1 MNQQT
6 IPVTPTGGPPTPPP
20 PMPQPFTLRLVIG
33 MIGVLIASM
42 FSGLND
48 RVTDIALD
56 DVQGALNFS
65 SDPGSW
71 AIGAY
76 QAAEVAA
83 MMLAPWFS
91 MTFSLRRFAIG
102 VCFGFSMLAL
112 LLPYS
117 PNIDVFIA
125 LRVVQGIFGG
135 ALPPLLMTVAL
146 RFLPPKFKL
155 YGLSAYVLTATFGP
169 NVATTLAAFW
179 TDVVGWQWV
188 FWQVIPPCLLAAT
201 LIGYGIPQD
210 PMRFERFKQMDI
222 VGMLTGTSGIALMV
236 LFLQQGQRLDW
247 LNSPLMVVMLLSSI
261 ALLVIFLINEW
272 SHPLPLFKLQ
282 MLKRHNL
289 SHGLL
294 TLGGL
299 MVLVLSGSAL
309 PSSYMESVQGFRD
322 VQVGPLALTIGL
334 PQLILAPL
342 VATVLNLRWV
352 DSRIVL
358 IMGLTL
364 IGISCYGGMHITQ
377 GWARQNFYW
386 LQAMQAFGQPM
397 AILPVLMGATG
408 VVQPPEGPFA
418 SAMFNTVRGF
428 SSVLGSSVIGEFSSQ
443 REEFHSN
450 VLLNHAGKVN
460 SLLSQPYDGDGTY
473 LAPLNPDGSA
483 VSTDALNAF
492 SSLVNRQATILG
504 ISDSYLMIIG
514 VAIALALLTVILPK
528 RTYPP
533 QTLVKKPD

>member
-1 MNQQT
+1 MNQQIT
-6 IPVTPTGGPPTPPP
+6 IPVGPSGGAAPPP

-33 MIGVLIASM
+33 MIGILIASM

-56 DVQGALNFS
+56 DVQGALNIS

-71 AIGAY
+71 TIGAY

-102 VCFGFSMLAL
+102 VCLGFSFLGL
-112 LLPYS
+112 ILPFS
-117 PNIDVFIA
+117 PNINVFIA
-125 LRVVQGIFGG
+125 LRVIQGIFGG

-188 FWQVIPPCLLAAT
+188 FWQVIPPCLLAAG
-201 LIGYGIPQD
+201 LVGYGIPQD
-210 PMRFERFKQMDI
+210 PVRFERFKQIDI

-236 LFLQQGQRLDW
+236 LVLQQGQRLDW
-247 LNSPLMVVMLLSSI
+247 LNSPLIVVMLLSSI
-261 ALLVIFLINEW
+261 ALLLIFFINEW

-309 PSSYMESVQGFRD
+309 PSSYMESVQGFRA

-334 PQLILAPL
+334 PQLIIAPL
-342 VATVLNLRWV
+342 VAAVLNLRWI
-352 DSRIVL
+352 DSRLVL
-358 IMGLTL
+358 IIGLAL
-364 IGISCYGGMHITQ
+364 VGISCYGGSHITE
-377 GWARQNFYW
+377 GWARENFYW

-428 SSVLGSSVIGEFSSQ
+428 SSVLGSALVGEFSSK
-443 REEFHSN
+443 REQFHSN
-450 VLLNHAGKVN
+450 VLLNHVGSVN

-473 LAPLNPDGSA
+473 LAPLNPDGSS
-483 VSTDALNAF
+483 VSTQALSAF
-492 SSLVNRQATILG
+492 SSLVKRQATILG

-514 VAIALALLTVILPK
+514 IAIALGLLTLLLPK

-533 QTLVKKPD
+533 QSLVKKSD

>member
-1 MNQQT
+1 MNQPI
-6 IPVTPTGGPPTPPP
+6 IPLYAAASAASPPP
-20 PMPQPFTLRLVIG
+20 PTPQPFTLRLVIG
-33 MIGVLIASM
+33 MIGILIASL

-48 RVTDIALD
+48 RVTDIALA
-56 DVQGALNFS
+56 DVRGALNIS

-102 VCFGFSMLAL
+102 VCLGFSLLGL
-112 LLPYS
+112 LLPFS

-125 LRVVQGIFGG
+125 LRVVQGVFGG

-146 RFLPPKFKL
+146 RFLPPQFKL

-169 NVATTLAAFW
+169 NVATALAAFW

-188 FWQVIPPCLLAAT
+188 FWQVIPPCLLAAV
-201 LIGYGIPQD
+201 LVGYGIPQD
-210 PMRFERFKQMDI
+210 PLRLERFKQMDV
-222 VGMLTGTSGIALMV
+222 VGMLTGTSGIGLMV
-236 LFLQQGQRLDW
+236 LFLQQGERLDW
-247 LNSPLMVVMLLSSI
+247 LNSPLLVVMLLTSI
-261 ALLVIFLINEW
+261 ALLTAFFINEW

-309 PSSYMESVQGFRD
+309 PASYMESVQGFRA

-334 PQLILAPL
+334 PQLIIAPL

-352 DSRIVL
+352 DSRVIL
-358 IMGLTL
+358 IMGLGL
-364 IGISCYGGMHITQ
+364 IGMSCYGGSHLTE
-377 GWARQNFYW
+377 GWARQNFYG
-386 LQAMQAFGQPM
+386 LQIMQAFGQPM

-428 SSVLGSSVIGEFSSQ
+428 SSVMGTAVVSEFSSQ
-443 REEFHSN
+443 REQFHSN
-450 VLLNHAGKVN
+450 VLLNHVGSLS
-460 SLLSQPYDGDGTY
+460 SLLAQPYDGDGTY

-483 VSTDALNAF
+483 VSTEALSAF
-492 SSLVNRQATILG
+492 SSLVERQATILG
-504 ISDSYLMIIG
+504 LSDSYLMIIG
-514 VAIALALLTVILPK
+514 LAIALALLTVLLPK

-533 QTLVKKPD
+533 QSLIKKAD

>member
-1 MNQQT
+1 MNQPI
-6 IPVTPTGGPPTPPP
+6 IPPNAAATAAPPPLTPP
-20 PMPQPFTLRLVIG
+20 PFTLRLVIG
-33 MIGVLIASM
+33 MIGILIASL

-48 RVTDIALD
+48 RVTDIALA
-56 DVQGALNFS
+56 DVRGALNIS

-83 MMLAPWFS
+83 MMLAPWFA
-91 MTFSLRRFAIG
+91 MTFSLRRFAIA
-102 VCFGFSMLAL
+102 VCLGFSL
-112 LLPYS
+112 LGLVLPFS

-135 ALPPLLMTVAL
+135 ALPPLLMTAAL

-179 TDVVGWQWV
+179 TDDVGWQWV
-188 FWQVIPPCLLAAT
+188 FWQVIPPCLLAAA
-201 LIGYGIPQD
+201 LVGYGIPQD
-210 PMRFERFKQMDI
+210 PLRFERFKQMDI

-236 LFLQQGQRLDW
+236 MFLQQGERLDW
-247 LNSPLMVVMLLSSI
+247 LNSPLLVVMLLSSI
-261 ALLVIFLINEW
+261 ALLLVFFINEW

-299 MVLVLSGSAL
+299 MVMVLSGSAL
-309 PSSYMESVQGFRD
+309 PASYMENVQGFRA

-334 PQLILAPL
+334 PQLIIAPL
-342 VATVLNLRWV
+342 VASVLNLRWV
-352 DSRIVL
+352 DSRL
-358 IMGLTL
+358 ILIIGLGL
-364 IGISCYGGMHITQ
+364 MGISCYGGSHLTE
-377 GWARQNFYW
+377 GWARQNFYS
-386 LQAMQAFGQPM
+386 LQAMQALGQPM

-428 SSVLGSSVIGEFSSQ
+428 SSVLGSAMIGWFSSR
-443 REEFHSN
+443 REQFHSN
-450 VLLNHAGKVN
+450 VLLNHAGSVS
-460 SLLSQPYDGDGTY
+460 SLLAQPYDGDGTY

-483 VSTDALNAF
+483 VSTEALSAF
-492 SSLVNRQATILG
+492 SSLVKRQATILG
-504 ISDSYLMIIG
+504 LADSYLMIIG
-514 VAIALALLTVILPK
+514 LGMALALFTLLLPK

-533 QTLVKKPD
+533 QSLIKKVD

>member
-1 MNQQT
+1 MNQPI
-6 IPVTPTGGPPTPPP
+6 IPLNAAANAASPPP
-20 PMPQPFTLRLVIG
+20 PTPQPFTLRLVIG
-33 MIGVLIASM
+33 MIGILIASL

-48 RVTDIALD
+48 RVTDIALA
-56 DVQGALNFS
+56 DVRGALNIS

-102 VCFGFSMLAL
+102 VCLGFSLLGL
-112 LLPYS
+112 LLPFS

-125 LRVVQGIFGG
+125 LRVVQGVFGG

-146 RFLPPKFKL
+146 RFLPPQFKL

-188 FWQVIPPCLLAAT
+188 FWQVIPPCLLAAA
-201 LIGYGIPQD
+201 LVGYGIPQD
-210 PMRFERFKQMDI
+210 PLRLERFKQMDI
-222 VGMLTGTSGIALMV
+222 VGMLTGTSGIGLMV
-236 LFLQQGQRLDW
+236 LFLQQGERLDW
-247 LNSPLMVVMLLSSI
+247 LNSPLLVVMLLTSI
-261 ALLVIFLINEW
+261 ALLTVFFINEW

-309 PSSYMESVQGFRD
+309 PASYMESVQGFRA

-334 PQLILAPL
+334 PQLIIAPL

-352 DSRIVL
+352 DSRVIL
-358 IMGLTL
+358 IMGLGL
-364 IGISCYGGMHITQ
+364 IGMSCYGGSHLTE
-377 GWARQNFYW
+377 GWARQNFYG
-386 LQAMQAFGQPM
+386 LQIMQAFGQPM

-428 SSVLGSSVIGEFSSQ
+428 SSVMGTAVVSEFSSQ
-443 REEFHSN
+443 REQFHSN
-450 VLLNHAGKVN
+450 VLLNHVGSLS
-460 SLLSQPYDGDGTY
+460 SLLAQPYDGDGTY

-483 VSTDALNAF
+483 VSTEALGAF
-492 SSLVNRQATILG
+492 SSLVERQATILG
-504 ISDSYLMIIG
+504 LSDSYLMIIG
-514 VAIALALLTVILPK
+514 LAIALALLTVLLPK

-533 QTLVKKPD
+533 QSLIKKAD

>member
-1 MNQQT
+1 MNQKIT
-6 IPVTPTGGPPTPPP
+6 IPVEPSGGAAPPP

-33 MIGVLIASM
+33 MIGILIASM

-56 DVQGALNFS
+56 DVQGALNIS

-71 AIGAY
+71 TIGAY

-102 VCFGFSMLAL
+102 VCLGFSLLAL
-112 LLPYS
+112 ILPYS
-117 PNIDVFIA
+117 PNINVFIA
-125 LRVVQGIFGG
+125 LRVIQGIFGG

-188 FWQVIPPCLLAAT
+188 FWQVIPPCLLAAG
-201 LIGYGIPQD
+201 LVGYGIPQD
-210 PMRFERFKQMDI
+210 PVRFERFKQIDI

-236 LFLQQGQRLDW
+236 LVLQQGQRLDW
-247 LNSPLMVVMLLSSI
+247 LNSPLIVVMLLSSI
-261 ALLVIFLINEW
+261 ALLLIFFINEW

-309 PSSYMESVQGFRD
+309 PSSYMESVQGFRA

-334 PQLILAPL
+334 PQLIIAPL
-342 VATVLNLRWV
+342 VAAVLNLRWIN
-352 DSRIVL
+352 SRLVL
-358 IMGLTL
+358 IIGLAL
-364 IGISCYGGMHITQ
+364 IGISCYGGSHITE
-377 GWARQNFYW
+377 GWARENFYW

-428 SSVLGSSVIGEFSSQ
+428 SSVLGSALVGEFSSK
-443 REEFHSN
+443 REQFHSN
-450 VLLNHAGKVN
+450 VLLNHVGNVN

-473 LAPLNPDGSA
+473 LAPLNPDGSS
-483 VSTDALNAF
+483 VSTQALSAF
-492 SSLVNRQATILG
+492 SSLVKRQATILG

-514 VAIALALLTVILPK
+514 IAFALGLLTLLLPK

-533 QTLVKKPD
+533 QSLVKKSD

>member
-1 MNQQT
+1 MNQQII
-6 IPVTPTGGPPTPPP
+6 IPVGPSGGAAPPP

-33 MIGVLIASM
+33 MIGILIASM

-56 DVQGALNFS
+56 DVQGALNIS

-71 AIGAY
+71 TIGAY

-102 VCFGFSMLAL
+102 VCLGFSFLGL
-112 LLPYS
+112 ILPFS
-117 PNIDVFIA
+117 PNINVFIA
-125 LRVVQGIFGG
+125 LRVIQGILGG

-188 FWQVIPPCLLAAT
+188 FWQVIPPCLLAAG
-201 LIGYGIPQD
+201 LVGYGIPQD
-210 PMRFERFKQMDI
+210 PVRFERFKQIDI

-236 LFLQQGQRLDW
+236 LVLQQGQRLDW
-247 LNSPLMVVMLLSSI
+247 LNSPLIVVMLLSSI
-261 ALLVIFLINEW
+261 ALLLIFFINEW

-309 PSSYMESVQGFRD
+309 PSSYMESVQGFRA

-334 PQLILAPL
+334 PQLIIAPL
-342 VATVLNLRWV
+342 VAAVLNLRWI
-352 DSRIVL
+352 DSRLVL
-358 IMGLTL
+358 IIGLAL
-364 IGISCYGGMHITQ
+364 VGISCYGGSHITE
-377 GWARQNFYW
+377 GWARENFYW

-428 SSVLGSSVIGEFSSQ
+428 SSVLGSALVGEFSSK
-443 REEFHSN
+443 REQFHSN
-450 VLLNHAGKVN
+450 VLLNHVGSVN

-473 LAPLNPDGSA
+473 LAPLNPDGSS
-483 VSTDALNAF
+483 VSTQALSAF
-492 SSLVNRQATILG
+492 SSLVKRQATILG
-504 ISDSYLMIIG
+504 ISDSYLMIFGI
-514 VAIALALLTVILPK
+514 AIALGLLTLLLPK

-533 QTLVKKPD
+533 QSLVKKSD

>member
-6 IPVTPTGGPPTPPP
+6 TPVSSPSVPAAPPP
-20 PMPQPFTLRLVIG
+20 PAPQPFTLRLVIG

-56 DVQGALNFS
+56 DVQGALNIS

-83 MMLAPWFS
+83 MMLAPWFA

-102 VCFGFSMLAL
+102 VSLGFSLVAAV
-112 LLPYS
+112 LPYS
-117 PNIDVFIA
+117 PNIDTFIA
-125 LRVVQGIFGG
+125 LRVIQGIFGG

-179 TDVVGWQWV
+179 TDVVGWRWV

-210 PMRFERFKQMDI
+210 PSRFERFRQIDI

-236 LFLQQGQRLDW
+236 LVLQQGERLDW
-247 LNSPLMVVMLLSSI
+247 LNSPLIVMMLLSSI
-261 ALLVIFLINEW
+261 ALLLVFFINEW

-309 PSSYMESVQGFRD
+309 PSSYMESVQGFRA

-334 PQLILAPL
+334 PQLIIAPL
-342 VATVLNLRWV
+342 VAAVLNIRWV
-352 DSRIVL
+352 DSRAIL
-358 IMGLTL
+358 IIGLAL
-364 IGISCYGGMHITQ
+364 IGISCYGGSHITE
-377 GWARQNFYW
+377 GWARQNFYC

-428 SSVLGSSVIGEFSSQ
+428 SSVMGSALVGEFSSK
-443 REEFHSN
+443 REQFHSN
-450 VLLNHAGKVN
+450 VLLNHAGSVN
-460 SLLSQPYDGDGTY
+460 SLLSQPYDGDGTF

-483 VSTDALNAF
+483 VSTEALSAF
-492 SSLVNRQATILG
+492 SSLVKRQATILG

-514 VAIALALLTVILPK
+514 IAIALALLTIFLPK
-528 RTYPP
+528 RTYSP
-533 QTLVKKPD
+533 QSLVKKPD

>member
-1 MNQQT
+1 MNQKIT
-6 IPVTPTGGPPTPPP
+6 IPVEPSGGAAPPP

-33 MIGVLIASM
+33 MIGILIASM

-56 DVQGALNFS
+56 DVQGALNIS

-71 AIGAY
+71 TIGAY

-102 VCFGFSMLAL
+102 VCLGFSLLAL
-112 LLPYS
+112 ILPYS
-117 PNIDVFIA
+117 PNINVFIA
-125 LRVVQGIFGG
+125 LRVIQGIFGG

-188 FWQVIPPCLLAAT
+188 FWQVIPPCLLAAG
-201 LIGYGIPQD
+201 LVGYGIPQD
-210 PMRFERFKQMDI
+210 PVRFERFKQIDI

-236 LFLQQGQRLDW
+236 LVLQQGQRLDW
-247 LNSPLMVVMLLSSI
+247 LNSPLIVVMLLSSI
-261 ALLVIFLINEW
+261 ALLLIFFINEW

-309 PSSYMESVQGFRD
+309 PSSYMESVQGFRA

-334 PQLILAPL
+334 PQLIIAPL
-342 VATVLNLRWV
+342 VAAVLNLRWI
-352 DSRIVL
+352 DSRLVL
-358 IMGLTL
+358 IIGLAL
-364 IGISCYGGMHITQ
+364 IGISCYGGSHITE
-377 GWARQNFYW
+377 GWARENFYW

-428 SSVLGSSVIGEFSSQ
+428 SSVLGSALVGEFSSK
-443 REEFHSN
+443 REQFHSN
-450 VLLNHAGKVN
+450 VLLNHVGNVN

-473 LAPLNPDGSA
+473 LAPLNPDGSS
-483 VSTDALNAF
+483 VSTQALSAF
-492 SSLVNRQATILG
+492 SSLVKRQATILG

-514 VAIALALLTVILPK
+514 IAFALGLLTLLLPK

-533 QTLVKKPD
+533 QSLVKKSD